1 MKKYL
6 CFLIIFFTFLDVY
19 SQINN
24 GLQAPDILPKSPEV
38 AGLEKYGEYPVSE
51 YTGIP
56 SIDIPLYTVKAKGIE
71 VPISLNY
78 HATGIQ
84 VTQEATWA
92 GLGWNLMAGGSISQ
106 LAVGKADKV
115 SYATAS
121 DWTKMINYSKT
132 TSYAPDYLARGFS
145 EVGFRWAACVAPDN
159 SPTTDDMLREASYG
173 SGERDIYNVNF
184 LGKSFRFTK
193 HPYNGTFVYNGEKNK
208 YKIEML
214 SSGSSWRITD
224 EQGYIY
230 EFSAREEA
238 NQGDINSTFTW
249 YLTDIYYQWK
259 PLIKIYYNYSGSVN
273 QIPIITD
280 MVKQEKILPE
290 STPTAMDNNY
300 ELSRDISYLGTHKQ
314 LYPSSIVG
322 LLDSV
327 VFTVKSRIDLDNG
340 LALDEIKVFDRSSK
354 VVRKQYKFEHD
365 YFTGATVGE
374 SGLDTNRNLK
384 RLKLVKLYRKDINT
398 SLQAYQFTYDE
409 SRPLPNKASF
419 SKDYWGFYNGQE
431 NRLVGG
437 EFQEINI
444 VGKVYQKTH
453 TLISDPI
460 VLSLNESLP
469 SSMFNVR
476 LSASPFVT
484 FANRRS
490 SKVHITTGML
500 KSIIY
505 PTGGKTEFVFEPH
518 VIDNGY
524 YPDANVSGAGTLFS
538 KSISNFST
546 SSTMKYVGLSIDQEC
561 RVHVKG
567 AIYAPNV
574 TSTMQLEQF
583 YIEVYSNGQLI
594 KKYFDFL
601 TDQDKIDFNNGKR
614 TFPFEYYFFLPAG
627 TIEMRSYIPTGL
639 SPANGI
645 SATIT
650 HLYTD
655 VDKLKK
661 AESIAGGV
669 RVKSIT
675 NYDENNIVTSVKNYK
690 YITTGGK
697 PSGKLINPM
706 KFYNKSNY
714 ITFKQELIYQ
724 PPPQQSYY
732 FTTRNSINSY
742 EICSS
747 NLYSYSASGCDNA
760 VVGYNRVEIETTSQ
774 DGNSRNGRKIVEF
787 INSTNSGSGS
797 KFFMV
802 SEPKAI
808 PLNGKQTATI
818 LLDNNNDTISVE
830 RNSYSLE
837 NFESNLINVWV
848 EDKYR
853 GFRVE
858 CGTGGLAFVP
868 NVPIGAGERFNIIVY
883 PTNSYTVQLKNQ
895 SRYDYFGNNKIYTTT
910 SYEYD
915 PFNYQPKKI
924 TETLGDK
931 IRTKE
936 YQYAASIIDPL
947 TKSKLVDKNM
957 ISVPVNESD
966 YLNSILT
973 RSKETSYWTWNSDLL
988 VAPTSVKLNHGNSAL
1003 FEKLTFSKYDSYLN
1017 PLEYALN
1024 DGTKVTYLWGYN
1036 YQYPIAE
1043 IKNATY
1049 DQIAGIIP
1057 LTTLEGIAKKM
1068 IPSDADFK
1076 LITDLQSNTTLKDVH
1091 VTAFKY
1097 RPLVGLIQRIE
1108 PNGMITYYDYD
1119 QLNNLKEVYI
1129 IENGMKKII
1138 QASDYFYKNK

>member
-6 CFLIIFFTFLDVY
+6 CFLIMSFTIINAY

-38 AGLEKYGEYPVSE
+38 KGLEKYGEYPVSE

-56 SIDIPLYTVKAKGIE
+56 SINIPLYNVKAKDIE

-106 LAVGKADKV
+106 LAVGKVDKV

-132 TSYAPDYLARGFS
+132 VTGSPEYLARRFS
-145 EVGFRWAACVAPDN
+145 ESGVASPCFIKDKNEN
-159 SPTTDDMLREASYG
+159 SPTTDNMLMDATYG
-173 SGERDIYNVNF
+173 SGERDIYIVNF
-184 LGKSFRFTK
+184 LGKSFRFSK

-214 SSGSSWRITD
+214 GSGNSWRITD

-249 YLTDIYYQWK
+249 YLTDIYYQWR
-259 PLIKIYYNYSGSVN
+259 PLIKIYYNHSGSVT

-280 MVKQEKILPE
+280 MVKQEKEIPE

-300 ELSRDISYLGTHKQ
+300 ELSRNISYPGTNKQ

-327 VFTVKSRIDLDNG
+327 VFTIKSRIDLDNG

-374 SGLDTNRNLK
+374 SGLDTYRNLK

-419 SKDYWGFYNGQE
+419 SQDYWGFYNGQE

-460 VLSLNESLP
+460 VLSLNETLP
-469 SSMFNVR
+469 SSMFNIR

-490 SKVHITTGML
+490 SKMHITTGML
-500 KSIIY
+500 KSIVY

-524 YPDANVSGAGTLFS
+524 YPDANVSGAGVQIS
-538 KSISNFST
+538 KSISNFGT

-583 YIEVYSNGQLI
+583 YIAVYSNGQLI

-627 TIEMRSYIPTGL
+627 AIEMRSYIPSGL
-639 SPANGI
+639 SQANGI

-661 AESIAGGV
+661 AESIGGGV

-675 NYDENNIVTSVKNYK
+675 NYDENNVVTSVENYK
-690 YITTGGK
+690 YITSDGK

-706 KFYNKSNY
+706 SFYYKSNY
-714 ITFKQELIYQ
+714 ITFRSRPGLMAEKKL
-724 PPPQQSYY
+724 
-732 FTTRNSINSY
+732 INSY
-742 EICSS
+742 ELSSS
-747 NLYSYSASGCDNA
+747 NLYNYSASGCDNA
-760 VVGYNRVEIETTSQ
+760 VVGYSRVEIETTSQ
-774 DGNSRNGRKIVEF
+774 EGNSRNGRKIVEF
-787 INSTNSGSGS
+787 INNKNIGSGP
-797 KFFMV
+797 KFFML
-802 SEPKAI
+802 SSPKTA
-808 PLNGKQTATI
+808 PLNGKQTTTI

-830 RNSYSLE
+830 RNSYSVE
-837 NFESNLINVWV
+837 NFESSLMNVWV

-853 GFRVE
+853 GSNFDCSGPFAGWDQTV
-858 CGTGGLAFVP
+858 LP
-868 NVPIGAGERFNIIVY
+868 GERFNIIVY
-883 PTNSYTVQLKNQ
+883 PTNSYTVQLQNQ
-895 SRYDYFGNNKIYTTT
+895 SRSDYFGNNKIYTTT
-910 SYEYD
+910 GYEYD
-915 PFNYQPKKI
+915 PSNYQPKKI

-931 IRTKE
+931 TKIKE

-973 RSKETSYWTWNSDLL
+973 RSKETSYWTWNSNLL

-1017 PLEYALN
+1017 PLEFSLN

-1049 DQIAGIIP
+1049 DQIAAIIP
-1057 LTTLEGIAKKM
+1057 LATLEGIAKKM
-1068 IPSDADFK
+1068 TPSDADFK

-1108 PNGMITYYDYD
+1108 PNGTITYYDYD

-1129 IENGMKKII
+1129 MENGAKKII